1 MKGKWLGLAALISA
15 GIASLCCIGPVL
27 FIALGLGSLGA
38 FAVFEQYRPILLGV
52 TALLLGIAFYF
63 TYRKREITCEDG
75 TCKLASGSP
84 KAKVL
89 LWIVAL
95 FALGFMSAP
104 YWLATFV
111 VGESPAANARFI
123 PGSFQTVRLDLEG
136 MTCSACAAH
145 IEKTVSKVPG
155 VLDAEVSYMDKE
167 AVIKISPDA
176 VITPQL
182 IEAVRSAGF
191 DAAPKQ
197 E

>member
-1 MKGKWLGLAALISA
+1 
-15 GIASLCCIGPVL
+15 
-27 FIALGLGSLGA
+27 
-38 FAVFEQYRPILLGV
+38 
-52 TALLLGIAFYF
+52 
-63 TYRKREITCEDG
+63 
-75 TCKLASGSP
+75 
-84 KAKVL
+84 
-89 LWIVAL
+89 
-95 FALGFMSAP
+95 
-104 YWLATFV
+104 
-111 VGESPAANARFI
+111 
-123 PGSFQTVRLDLEG
+123 